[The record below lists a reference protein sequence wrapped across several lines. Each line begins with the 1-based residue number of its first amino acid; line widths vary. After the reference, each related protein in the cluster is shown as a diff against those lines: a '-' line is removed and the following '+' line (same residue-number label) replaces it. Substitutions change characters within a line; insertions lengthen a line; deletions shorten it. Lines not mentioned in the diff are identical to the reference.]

1 MTKKV
6 IRTFQYIFLSI
17 CAFISIF
24 PFFWM
29 IIAATNKSVDVTKG
43 TLMPGSYFMEN
54 LKAVL
59 SSDLQYTT
67 AFKNSLII
75 SVVTTILA
83 MIVSSAAGYAFV
95 IYRSKSRERVF
106 NIILLSMMVPF
117 AALMVPLFRLFSKF
131 NSVPLLKTIALNT
144 PGAVIVIGIST
155 AFLIFFFRQNTESF
169 PKEMIEAAEIDGVG
183 RVWDLFQNFYAYHEI
198 YLCGSDYCNLYEQL
212 EQLSVASDRTA
223 VSGKKN
229 ITSGYFRNGVLLYA
243 GLWYDDDGSRAGYD
257 PYSSDLFPVAEAVCS
272 RHDRFRKRMINRNIW
287 RAAVYENNRSIIA
300 MA

>member
-6 IRTFQYIFLSI
+6 LRTFQYIFLSI
-17 CAFISIF
+17 CAFVSIF

-131 NSVPLLKTIALNT
+131 NSVPL
-144 PGAVIVIGIST
+144 
-155 AFLIFFFRQNTESF
+155 
-169 PKEMIEAAEIDGVG
+169 
-183 RVWDLFQNFYAYHEI
+183 
-198 YLCGSDYCNLYEQL
+198 
-212 EQLSVASDRTA
+212 
-223 VSGKKN
+223 
-229 ITSGYFRNGVLLYA
+229 
-243 GLWYDDDGSRAGYD
+243 
-257 PYSSDLFPVAEAVCS
+257 
-272 RHDRFRKRMINRNIW
+272 
-287 RAAVYENNRSIIA
+287 
-300 MA
+300 